1 MSFPSDL
8 YEYPDSH
15 VGRKTFVSVQ
25 GHDRSVPKYK
35 TYKGLGERNYIL
47 TEYGGDFS
55 CASGGSHT
63 LLPDKLENLS
73 PIDGSYVTSRS
84 THREHMRRHGVE
96 EAGDIKMGSMSRD
109 DRAPMGRVAPDIIR
123 SIEELRSR

>member
-8 YEYPDSH
+8 YDFPADHTGTKSY
-15 VGRKTFVSVQ
+15 VSVK
-25 GHDRSVPKYK
+25 GHTRSVPKYK
-35 TYKGLGERNYIL
+35 TYKGVGGRNFIL
-47 TEYGGDFS
+47 PEYGGDWS
-55 CASGGSHT
+55 GASGGSHT
-63 LLPDKLENLS
+63 ILPDKLEYVS

-96 EAGDIKMGSMSRD
+96 EAGDIKMGSMRVD